1 MHESRS
7 WLNLLIVFFVT
18 LGSLSYGYSA
28 SIIASTLGQPEF
40 LKYFKLREG
49 IDANATALLGATNG
63 LFQTGGLLGALAIG
77 YCSDRF
83 SRRGSI
89 LISSTVLVVGGGLQ
103 AGSVSIS
110 MFLVMRFVTG
120 WGVGLIVGAVP
131 LYQSEVSPPHS
142 RGFLVGLHGVLIG
155 SGYALAGWV
164 GYATYPMK
172 GNIQWRL
179 PLALQVVWPAMLIAG
194 TYFLPESPRWLLQ
207 QGRTDEALA
216 VLKRIHHDV
225 KDSAG
230 NFAVRE
236 YHAMEEQFAI
246 DKSMGDGTFKELVTK
261 PHNLKRVVIG
271 FLTMFAAQSTGT
283 LVINNYG
290 VTLYSNVGYSGRV
303 AIALTAGWVTVSIL
317 GNYITSLFV
326 DRLGRVRFMIIGF
339 TGITCVLI
347 GEVICLALLETRTS
361 FGISAAAIFFLF
373 GHIAFFS
380 SCIDATTYIYAS
392 EIFPTYLRA
401 KGLSLSLSGLFL
413 GSLVYTQAAP
423 SALSAI
429 GWKYYLIFIILS
441 AAFVAVL
448 CLYFPETKNLSLEEI
463 ARLFGDPIAVELSRI
478 SDKDAEALDVAIES
492 SQASKQTVQHMEK
505 V

>member
-1 MHESRS
+1 MPQ
-7 WLNLLIVFFVT
+7 IVFFVT
-18 LGSLSYGYSA
+18 LGSLSYDYSA

-40 LKYFKLREG
+40 LKYFKLCEG

-89 LISSTVLVVGGGLQ
+89 LISSTVLVVGGGFQ
-103 AGSVSIS
+103 AGS
-110 MFLVMRFVTG
+110 
-120 WGVGLIVGAVP
+120 
-131 LYQSEVSPPHS
+131 
-142 RGFLVGLHGVLIG
+142 VLIG

-179 PLALQVVWPAMLIAG
+179 PLALQVVWPAKLITG

-207 QGRTDEALA
+207 QDRTDEALA

-225 KDSAG
+225 KDPAG